1 MYILNNSKS
10 FFQKES
16 KLKNIPIF
24 LASDDKYAPYMAMT
38 MASVLQNTNSGID
51 FYILDGGIS
60 EKNKDLVRQ
69 TIQVYP
75 SYKKC
80 EYIKMDASLVKDFPD
95 IQHFSLNTYFR
106 YFIADLKPKLTKALY
121 LDCDMII
128 CGDIAELYNVDVS
141 EYGIAA
147 VPYICDDDKYSKSG
161 HYKWVTAQKSML
173 NMQPSSLYFN
183 AGLLL
188 MNLQYIRKNNLKQQF
203 INKTTEL
210 KDIITCPDQDVL
222 NIIFENKY
230 KILPLKYNIVVDITS
245 DLLDVDKYVKKFKN
259 SCFVIHYTGGHG
271 MRPWLGGK
279 ILAKY
284 FWNVAKKTPYFRF
297 LKQQSKENIRF
308 NNPQKRIY
316 ILGIPVLFIKSKPS
330 CTKVRLF
337 NIIPII
343 SIKKK
348 NR

>member
-1 MYILNNSKS
+1 
-10 FFQKES
+10 
-16 KLKNIPIF
+16 
-24 LASDDKYAPYMAMT
+24 MAMT

-69 TIQVYP
+69 TIQVYQ

-80 EYIKMDASLVKDFPD
+80 EYIKMDASLVKDFPN

-161 HYKWVTAQKSML
+161 HYKWVMAQKSML

-210 KDIITCPDQDVL
+210 KDIITCADQDVL

-230 KILPLKYNIVVDITS
+230 KVLPLQYNIVVDITS
-245 DLLDVDKYVKKFKN
+245 QILDINQYIRKFNN
-259 SCFVIHYTGGHG
+259 SCFVIHYTGGQG
-271 MRPWLGGK
+271 LRPWLGGN
-279 ILAKY
+279 ILAEYFWFVAQKTPFYEILKESAKLNIEGVNQQKYEILYSYYIWNIPVFIIKRKKNILKY
-284 FWNVAKKTPYFRF
+284 FLFGILIYRR
-297 LKQQSKENIRF
+297 KE
-308 NNPQKRIY
+308 
-316 ILGIPVLFIKSKPS
+316 
-330 CTKVRLF
+330 
-337 NIIPII
+337 
-343 SIKKK
+343 
-348 NR
+348 